1 MKSALAIGGIVA
13 MMLKRKSS
21 NVISDDDLEFWKAA
35 NHLFDLLDVDQDG
48 TISIREAVM
57 VLGRGG
63 QSTESIER
71 QISALDKN
79 RDGVLS
85 RKEFAVFCKD
95 IPLVAMTSH
104 VQTLLGKKRIAIM
117 GGTFA
122 PPTDSHLLMAA
133 NAIHLDLADEVW
145 ITPTGTP
152 KTGDVILGDVKL
164 TSRDR
169 LVMCHLAVDTSFSGT
184 FPIKV
189 CDEEIGGE
197 ALSTPELLRR
207 LKKKH
212 VQCHFSFLAGSNLCE
227 KIPKWRCEK
236 KDKNWWKDT
245 EFIIFKRDG
254 SDVPKEWIDAPNVTV
269 ADSGQSLNARRRR
282 NLGQKPIPQAPTL
295 SNMNSSVMKKRYQHK
310 ITAGLL
316 PFAVENFLYRK
327 QKLAQRL
334 REAAEKGGPGKRRV
348 AIFGGSFNPITDGH
362 LKMACEVL
370 HSKKVDELWLI
381 PCGKRPDKPSLKT
394 PALNRYIMCQL
405 AVNSKLPMINDG
417 LDFAISVHDAELD
430 APKAYITPV
439 LLRKLDKM
447 YPDIEFCFMAGADLL
462 EGMHTWGGKD
472 KSLDGWELTREMVVL
487 PREGYE
493 IPKDWTNRK
502 NIQIVEI
509 NVGRMV
515 TSNHSSSKLR
525 KLIGTSADDIR
536 ELVRSEKSLHC
547 IEGLTPLGVISHIH
561 RNNLFS

>member
-1 MKSALAIGGIVA
+1 

-104 VQTLLGKKRIAIM
+104 VQTLLGKKRVAIM

-254 SDVPKEWIDAPNVTV
+254 SDVPKEWTDAPNVTV

-493 IPKDWTNRK
+493 IPKDWASTFFGF
-502 NIQIVEI
+502 VF
-509 NVGRMV
+509 
-515 TSNHSSSKLR
+515 
-525 KLIGTSADDIR
+525 LIIFFS
-536 ELVRSEKSLHC
+536 C
-547 IEGLTPLGVISHIH
+547 FIS
-561 RNNLFS
+561 